1 MTPLSWWSGL
11 LPLRLLGAGLAAP
24 WALGVLVVVGHVV
37 SGVSGPCTV
46 TALLVA
52 ALAALLAGELLLAQ
66 FASSGDA
73 AASSPECLYN

>member
-24 WALGVLVVVGHVV
+24 WALGVLVGVGHVV

-46 TALLVA
+46 AALLLA
-52 ALAALLAGELLLAQ
+52 ALAALLAGEFFPPLFYSPPLLRT
-66 FASSGDA
+66 
-73 AASSPECLYN
+73 N